1 MTLHPLAAALAAL
14 LILAAPARAQLGGMF
29 GGDGG
34 DKPVEIL
41 ADEGIEWQQ
50 NTKAYI
56 ARGNAKAVRGDTT
69 VAADTLTA
77 YYRENATGGTEIFRV
92 VADGKVR
99 ITSAQGAVQ
108 GDRGVYEVERAVFVM
123 TGGDIRLTSGTD
135 TVTARD
141 SLEFWEQRQLAVARG
156 NAVAVRDDKRIRADT
171 LTATIG
177 DGAKGGREVKRVDA
191 FGNVQVATQSETA
204 RAETG
209 VYNLER
215 GIATLRGKVRITR
228 GQNQLNGEYA
238 VVDLN
243 SGVSRIL
250 PAPPQD
256 GQPSRV
262 TGLFVPTSREGGAP
276 APGQPAPGQP
286 ATGQPQPAAAP
297 ASEATP
303 GPTTEAPVM
312 PGRKPAA
319 PRARP

>member
-1 MTLHPLAAALAAL
+1 MSRRTPSLAAAALVATLAL
-14 LILAAPARAQLGGMF
+14 LAPPAVAQMGMF

-56 ARGNAKAVRGDTT
+56 ARGNAKAIRGDTT

-108 GDRGVYEVERAVFVM
+108 GDRGVYEVDRAVFVM

-135 TVTARD
+135 VVTARD

-156 NAVAVRDDKRIRADT
+156 AASAARADKRIQADT
-171 LTATIG
+171 LTATLG
-177 DGAKGGREVKRVDA
+177 DGPKGGREVRRVDA
-191 FGNVQVATQSETA
+191 FGNVNVATASENA

-243 SGVSRIL
+243 SGVSRML
-250 PAPPQD
+250 PAPSQD

-262 TGLFVPTSREGGAP
+262 TGLFVPNREG
-276 APGQPAPGQP
+276 
-286 ATGQPQPAAAP
+286 AAAP
-297 ASEATP
+297 AGAPASGAAPAAGTP
-303 GPTTEAPVM
+303 APGAAAA
-312 PGRKPAA
+312 PILPARKPNAPAA
-319 PRARP
+319 NAPPAKARP

>member
-1 MTLHPLAAALAAL
+1 MIRPILALAGLMAL
-14 LILAAPARAQLGGMF
+14 LSAPATAQIGGMF
-29 GGDGG
+29 GADGG

-50 NTKAYI
+50 NSKAYI
-56 ARGNAKAVRGDTT
+56 ARGNAKATRGDTA

-77 YYRENATGGTEIFRV
+77 YYRENATGGTEVFRV

-108 GDRGVYEVERAVFVM
+108 GDRGVYEIDRQVFVM
-123 TGGDIRLTSGTD
+123 TGSDIRMTAGND
-135 TVTARD
+135 VVTARD

-156 NAVAVRDDKRIRADT
+156 AATASREDKKIRADT
-171 LTATIG
+171 LTATLG
-177 DGAKGGREVKRVDA
+177 EGAKGGREVRRVDA
-191 FGNVQVATQSETA
+191 FGNVVVASAAETA
-204 RAETG
+204 HAETG

-243 SGVSRIL
+243 NGVSRIL
-250 PAPPQD
+250 PAPAQD

-262 TGLFVPTSREGGAP
+262 TGLFVPNREGAGTPAP
-276 APGQPAPGQP
+276 AG
-286 ATGQPQPAAAP
+286 TPAAAP
-297 ASEATP
+297 AP
-303 GPTTEAPVM
+303 GAPAAVAA
-312 PGRKPAA
+312 PIIPARKPAA
-319 PRARP
+319 PTGGARPRQ